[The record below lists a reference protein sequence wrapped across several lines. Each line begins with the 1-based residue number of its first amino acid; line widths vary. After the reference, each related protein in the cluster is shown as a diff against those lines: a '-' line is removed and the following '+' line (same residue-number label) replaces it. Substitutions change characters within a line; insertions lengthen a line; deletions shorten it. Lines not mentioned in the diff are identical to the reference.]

1 MTKIDMNMIKGIIKN
16 ASGSMGFFFLMVM
29 IKKGIYRNEPGYQS
43 LHFNLLTGIGKQTFK
58 EGYHI
63 VVPFLERPII
73 YDCKMK
79 NHMYLCVCGTKDL
92 QTVQLKT
99 RLITRPDA
107 GKLPEL
113 YRMLGLN
120 YDERVLYSIVYEICG
135 VVLVS

>member
-1 MTKIDMNMIKGIIKN
+1 MTKIDMNMIKGVLKN

-43 LHFNLLTGIGKQTFK
+43 LHFNLLSGIGKQTFR

-63 VVPFLERPII
+63 VIPFLERPII

-113 YRMLGLN
+113 YRLLGLN

>member
-1 MTKIDMNMIKGIIKN
+1 MKIDMNVIKGVIKN
-16 ASGSMGFFFLMVM
+16 ASGSMGFFFCMVM
-29 IKKGIYRNEPGYQS
+29 VKKGIYRNEPGYQS
-43 LHFNLLTGIGKQTFK
+43 LHFNLLSGIGKQTFK

-73 YDCKMK
+73 FDCKMK

-113 YRMLGLN
+113 YRLLGLN

>member
-1 MTKIDMNMIKGIIKN
+1 MKIDMNMIKGVIKN
-16 ASGSMGFFFLMVM
+16 ASGSMGFFFFMVM
-29 IKKGIYRNEPGYQS
+29 VKKGIYRNEPGYQS
-43 LHFNLLTGIGKQTFK
+43 LHFNLLSGIGKQTFK

-63 VVPFLERPII
+63 VIPFLERPII

-107 GKLPEL
+107 GHLPEL
-113 YRMLGLN
+113 YRLLGLN

-135 VVLVS
+135 TVLVS